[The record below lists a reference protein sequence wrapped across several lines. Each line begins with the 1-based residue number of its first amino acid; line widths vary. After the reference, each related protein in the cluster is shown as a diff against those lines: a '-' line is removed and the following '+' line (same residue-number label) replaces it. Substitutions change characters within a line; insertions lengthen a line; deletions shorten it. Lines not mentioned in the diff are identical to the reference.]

1 MVAAPHV
8 VEIAFATF
16 MHSDATCRCGL
27 VTAVM
32 YLRSHADDS
41 PSHLNTHHRMH
52 WPLKPFFTSQ
62 DLRKTQPQL
71 PQTRMIAP
79 MLLTTAMAGA
89 ATWSAHPSGASYR
102 NSSLSSATS
111 SSSSVSGSSRKR
123 SFEGKMLS
131 ATFVYTQLLLERGSE
146 SNLGEG
152 AWLTYLRLSG

>member
-1 MVAAPHV
+1 MLG
-8 VEIAFATF
+8 
-16 MHSDATCRCGL
+16 ATCRCGL

-32 YLRSHADDS
+32 YLRSHDDDC

-52 WPLKPFFTSQ
+52 WPLNPFFTSH

-71 PQTRMIAP
+71 RHTRMIAP
-79 MLLTTAMAGA
+79 MLLTTAMVGA
-89 ATWSAHPSGASYR
+89 ATWFAHPSGASYR

-111 SSSSVSGSSRKR
+111 SSSSVSFSLRKR
-123 SFEGKMLS
+123 SFEGKMRS
-131 ATFVYTQLLLERGSE
+131 ATFVYTQLLLARGSK